1 MSFLTNLAKFNLRS
15 KVYPPLTTKGA
26 LLDNDVLT
34 EVDDNWTEAYDAFV
48 ALYRRT
54 FKLDSATE
62 DLAVITSE
70 VTITET
76 YVDEVNLNAT
86 DGSDLETI
94 TAGIGSEFDFILRNS
109 TGGDVTIVNTG
120 NIAYG
125 GVLRNGEFIYLSL
138 RGGAVTLNP
147 IQQLITG
154 LWERGTGL
162 QSLQQVNTAAPNDA
176 SGAYAVAI
184 GAATTA
190 SGDASHAQGFNT
202 TASGE
207 SSHAQG
213 SGTIASGDISHAQG
227 SETIASGKSSHAQG
241 VQTIASADASHAQGS
256 GSTAYLYASHAHSS
270 DAATIERQTL
280 RVTCGIATTDD
291 TPTNCIIAIGEDIT
305 LRTNRAY
312 TMRII
317 GQATT
322 AAGLVTS
329 MSGECTATY
338 DGADVVILDDTL
350 AATYDG
356 ITIGG
361 VQCVGGLVT
370 DVFAIEVTGVA
381 ATAINWSFSVE
392 WIEHL
397 YA

>member
-70 VTITET
+70 VIITET
-76 YVDEVNLNAT
+76 YVDEVNLNTT

-94 TAGIGSEFDFILRNS
+94 TAAIGSEFDFILRNS
-109 TGGDVTIVNTG
+109 TGGDVKITSAD
-120 NIAYG
+120 NIAYD

-154 LWERGTGL
+154 LWERGSGL
-162 QSLQQVNTAAPNDA
+162 ESLQQVNTADPNDA
-176 SGAYAVAI
+176 SGDWSV
-184 GAATTA
+184 
-190 SGDASHAQGFNT
+190 AQGLDT

-207 SSHAQG
+207 TSHAQG

-227 SETIASGKSSHAQG
+227 SDTIASGKSSHAQG
-241 VQTIASADASHAQGS
+241 SGTIASADASHAEGN
-256 GSTAYLYASHAHSS
+256 GSTAYLTGSHAHSS
-270 DAATIERQTL
+270 DAGLTERQTL

-291 TPTNCIIAIGEDIT
+291 TPTNCVITTARNIT

-312 TMRII
+312 TIKII

-322 AAGLVTS
+322 AAGVVTS
-329 MSGECTATY
+329 MEGFCVATY

-361 VQCVGGLVT
+361 VQCVGGVAT
-370 DVFAIEVTGVA
+370 NVFAIEVTGVA
-381 ATAINWSFSVE
+381 ATTIRWSFAIE